1 MSADVVDVIAKAVLY
16 EGYILYP
23 YRPSATKNQRRW
35 NFGGVYPRAYSERQT
50 GTDRWTMQTQ
60 CLAEGDAAASIAVTI
75 RFLRVVERT
84 LRDATGPV
92 PVLRVDDREIR
103 AWQEAVEE
111 RVALGPATLAALA
124 AGAVRLPIALAAV
137 REVEPVN
144 DAAGRHAGDIIRER
158 RPLDGAA
165 ELAVARLRDGI
176 ARVTV
181 RVTNTTALD
190 PAVAADREQALRH
203 TMAST
208 HAVLRI
214 TGGRF
219 LSLADPPENALD
231 LAAQCVNDGVWP
243 VLVGAAGQND
253 TVLASPII
261 LDDHPEVAP
270 ESPGDLFDSSEIDEI
285 LTLRILA
292 LSDAEKAEMREA
304 DERAR
309 ALLERT
315 EALAPG
321 DLLRMHG
328 AMRRP
333 TVHGLDGE

>member
-1 MSADVVDVIAKAVLY
+1 M
-16 EGYILYP
+16 
-23 YRPSATKNQRRW
+23 
-35 NFGGVYPRAYSERQT
+35 
-50 GTDRWTMQTQ
+50 
-60 CLAEGDAAASIAVTI
+60 
-75 RFLRVVERT
+75 
-84 LRDATGPV
+84 
-92 PVLRVDDREIR
+92 
-103 AWQEAVEE
+103 
-111 RVALGPATLAALA
+111 
-124 AGAVRLPIALAAV
+124 
-137 REVEPVN
+137 
-144 DAAGRHAGDIIRER
+144 
-158 RPLDGAA
+158 
-165 ELAVARLRDGI
+165 
-176 ARVTV
+176 
-181 RVTNTTALD
+181 
-190 PAVAADREQALRH
+190 AADREQALRH

>member
-1 MSADVVDVIAKAVLY
+1 MSTDVVDVIAKAVLY

-23 YRPSATKNQRRW
+23 YRPSSTKNQRRW

-50 GTDRWTMQTQ
+50 GTDRWMMQAE
-60 CLAEGDAAASIAVTI
+60 CLVEAGPAAMLEVTV

-84 LRDATGPV
+84 LRHATVPV
-92 PVLRVDDREIR
+92 PLLRVDDREIR

-111 RVALGPATLAALA
+111 RVELGPVTLETLAAAPLR
-124 AGAVRLPIALAAV
+124 VPIALAAATD
-137 REVEPVN
+137 VEPVH
-144 DAAGRHAGDIIRER
+144 DAAGRAAGEIIRER
-158 RPLDGAA
+158 QQLDGSA
-165 ELAVARLRDGI
+165 ELSLAWLRDGI
-176 ARVTV
+176 ARITV
-181 RVTNTTALD
+181 KVMNTTPLD
-190 PAVAADREQALRH
+190 AAAVEDREAALGH
-203 TMAST
+203 TLAST
-208 HAVLRI
+208 HAVLRVSPA

-219 LSLADPPENALD
+219 LSLADPPANAVD
-231 LAAQCVNDGVWP
+231 LAAACVNQGVWP
-243 VLVGAAGQND
+243 VLVGAPGQDD

-292 LSDAEKAEMREA
+292 LTDAEKAEMREA
-304 DERAR
+304 DERTR

-315 EALAPG
+315 EGLAPG
-321 DLLRMHG
+321 DLMKMHG

-333 TVHGLDGE
+333 RLDDE